1 VLSAV
6 GLYSVLA
13 YAVSQRTPEIGIRMA
28 LGARPAQVVR
38 LVMQGGLRLV
48 AVGLTLG
55 LAAAAGAARVIRTLL
70 FDVQPLDPA
79 VYAGVAALFTAVA
92 ALACMVPSLR
102 ASRIDPLLALRA
114 E

>member
-1 VLSAV
+1 MRPLTVITKAPSILGMRYVTAV
-6 GLYSVLA
+6 RV
-13 YAVSQRTPEIGIRMA
+13 VTA
-28 LGARPAQVVR
+28 LVI
-38 LVMQGGLRLV
+38 
-48 AVGLTLG
+48 G
-55 LAAAAGAARVIRTLL
+55 LAGAAGAARLIQTLL